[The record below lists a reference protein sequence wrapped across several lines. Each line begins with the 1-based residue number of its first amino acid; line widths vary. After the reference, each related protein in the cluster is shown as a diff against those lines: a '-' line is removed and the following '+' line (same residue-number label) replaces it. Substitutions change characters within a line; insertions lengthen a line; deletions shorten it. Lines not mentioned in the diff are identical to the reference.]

1 VGIVVRHPAEDE
13 LRAAMVAG
21 STSFGDSL
29 RDDDFTRYSSTLP
42 LDRFYTAYDDGRPV
56 GTTGDYPFRI
66 TVPGGEL
73 PSAGVT
79 WVGVLPSHRRRG
91 ILREMMLAQLN
102 ELHERGEP
110 LAILWASEAEI
121 YGRFGYGMAI
131 PEVRMDAER
140 ARFAFRDDPG
150 PKGEVRVIDR
160 DEARDVLPPLYEAI
174 RRDIP
179 GFVTRSDDWWEHY
192 KLADPEHWRRGAGP
206 KFYAL
211 LELDGEP
218 AGYAM
223 YRIKQGWEHGY
234 STSTL
239 MVGDAFA
246 ISPTATREVW
256 RFLFGIDL
264 IARVQGRIDPT
275 LELFLMAADPRNL
288 QLRMNDGVWL
298 RFVDLE
304 AALRGRSYATD
315 DAVVAEVRDAVC
327 PWNDGRWAL
336 GPEAARTDA
345 EPELELSVGDL
356 ASAYLGGLD
365 FHRLAAAQRVRELKP
380 GAVDRAA
387 ALFRTTRPPYCP
399 EDF

>member
-1 VGIVVRHPAEDE
+1 
-13 LRAAMVAG
+13 
-21 STSFGDSL
+21 
-29 RDDDFTRYSSTLP
+29 
-42 LDRFYTAYDDGRPV
+42 
-56 GTTGDYPFRI
+56 
-66 TVPGGEL
+66 
-73 PSAGVT
+73 
-79 WVGVLPSHRRRG
+79 
-91 ILREMMLAQLN
+91 
-102 ELHERGEP
+102 
-110 LAILWASEAEI
+110 
-121 YGRFGYGMAI
+121 
-131 PEVRMDAER
+131 
-140 ARFAFRDDPG
+140 
-150 PKGEVRVIDR
+150 
-160 DEARDVLPPLYEAI
+160 
-174 RRDIP
+174 
-179 GFVTRSDDWWEHY
+179 
-192 KLADPEHWRRGAGP
+192 
-206 KFYAL
+206 
-211 LELDGEP
+211 
-218 AGYAM
+218 
-223 YRIKQGWEHGY
+223 
-234 STSTL
+234 

>member
-21 STSFGDSL
+21 STTFGDEL
-29 RDDDFTRYSSTLP
+29 RDDDFSRFSSTLP
-42 LDRFYTAYDDGRPV
+42 HERFYTAYDGGRPV
-56 GTTGDYPFRI
+56 ATTGDYPFRM

-73 PSAGVT
+73 PAAGVT

-91 ILREMMLAQLN
+91 ILREMMHAQLH
-102 ELHERGEP
+102 ELHERREP
-110 LAILWASEAEI
+110 LAILWASEAAI
-121 YGRFGYGMAI
+121 YGRFGYGSSI
-131 PEVRMDAER
+131 PEMRMDAER
-140 ARFAFRDDPG
+140 ARFGFRDDPG
-150 PKGEVRVIDR
+150 PSGAVRVIDR
-160 DEARDVLPPLYEAI
+160 DEAREVFPSLYDAI
-174 RRDIP
+174 RREIP
-179 GFVTRSDDWWEHY
+179 GFVTRSDQWWEQI

-218 AGYAM
+218 AGLAT

-239 MVGDAFA
+239 LVGDAFA
-246 ISPTATREVW
+246 TTPAATRELW

-264 IARVQGRIDPT
+264 IARVQGRVDPS
-275 LELFLMAADPRNL
+275 LALFLMAGDPRNL

-298 RFVDLE
+298 RLVDVE

-315 DAVVAEVRDAVC
+315 DAVVVEVRDAVC
-327 PWNDGRWAL
+327 PWNDGRWTL

-345 EPELELSVGDL
+345 EPELELTVADL
-356 ASAYLGGLD
+356 ASAYLGAFD
-365 FHRLAAAQRVRELKP
+365 FHRLAAAERVRELRP
-380 GAVDRAA
+380 GAIDRAS

>member
-29 RDDDFTRYSSTLP
+29 RDEDFTRYSTTLP

-56 GTTGDYPFRI
+56 GTTGDYPFRL

-73 PSAGVT
+73 PAAGVT

-91 ILREMMLAQLN
+91 ILREMMLAQLS
-102 ELHERGEP
+102 ELRERGEP
-110 LAILWASEAEI
+110 LAILWASEAAI
-121 YGRFGYGMAI
+121 YGRFGYGVAI
-131 PEVRMDAER
+131 PEVRMDA
-140 ARFAFRDDPG
+140 ARDRFSFRDDPG
-150 PKGEVRVIDR
+150 PTGAVRVIDR
-160 DEARDVLPPLYEAI
+160 DEARQALPPLYDAI
-174 RRDIP
+174 RREIP
-179 GFVTRSDDWWEHY
+179 GFVTRSEDWWEQY
-192 KLADPEHWRRGAGP
+192 KLADPEHMRHGAGP

-246 ISPTATREVW
+246 TSSTATRELW

-264 IARVQGRIDPT
+264 IARVQGRIDPA
-275 LELFLMAADPRNL
+275 LPLFLMAADPRNL

-315 DAVVAEVRDAVC
+315 DAVVAQVRDAVC
-327 PWNDGRWAL
+327 PWNDGRWTL
-336 GPEAARTDA
+336 GPQAARTDA
-345 EPELELSVGDL
+345 QPDLELSIGDL
-356 ASAYLGGLD
+356 ASAYLGAFD
-365 FHRLAAAQRVRELKP
+365 FQRLAAAERVRELKP
-380 GAVDRAA
+380 GAIDRAS
-387 ALFRTTRPPYCP
+387 ALFRTSRPPYCP